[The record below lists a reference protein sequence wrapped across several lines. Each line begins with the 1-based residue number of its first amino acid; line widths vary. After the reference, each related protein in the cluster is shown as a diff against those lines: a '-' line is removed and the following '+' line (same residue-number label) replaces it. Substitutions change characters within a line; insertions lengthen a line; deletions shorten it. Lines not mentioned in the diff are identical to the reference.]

1 MKKKLMLSNAAIII
15 VGFAAAFL
23 LAGFEIQQQYYKE
36 FTRRLDTALSI
47 LSTQTEEIRR
57 NPEAAATAV
66 GVQLKQSDQE
76 MRISIIDLNGK
87 VTGDS
92 ADTEINQNHS
102 NRPEILQAREKGR
115 GYDTRVS
122 TSLNEQYY
130 YEALYVPDQF
140 FIRAA
145 LPTRDLDDILEKL
158 WTIAALSMLF
168 GIAIVFLVT
177 GILVCR
183 MAEPLNR
190 LTESA
195 KRISEG
201 DYSSRV
207 KGNYKDEIGELAC
220 SFNRMAE
227 NTEAAFSQL
236 TAKQNQ
242 LEGVLQGMDDGVL
255 AVNKENQILFLNHS
269 ARKLLDRLS
278 FKEGSTFEGSLLI
291 GKIAGLMKQ
300 AMDSSKAEKETIMV
314 SPGDKQFTVY
324 VSPIAGQEQESALAV
339 ITDVTLMHKL
349 EQMRSEFVANV
360 THELK
365 TPLTSIS
372 GSIELLKSADRD
384 EGTRRYF
391 YDVLD
396 IETERLRRLIDDMLA
411 LSQIENARED
421 PSVCSCNLAEELKQC
436 VDRLLPMAQKSNVA
450 LVLDVDRSLF
460 VSASPT
466 RLQQLF
472 GNLIEN
478 AIKYNKP
485 GGSVTVTLRRQKQTA
500 VISVKDTGIGIAPEH
515 FDRLFERFYRVDTS
529 RSREIGGTGLGLSI
543 VKHLAALYGGEVGV
557 ESEIGKGSNFMV
569 RLPLLSA
576 KANPEGSAQ

>member
-1 MKKKLMLSNAAIII
+1 MKKKLMLINAAII
-15 VGFAAAFL
+15 VAGFVAAFL
-23 LAGFEIQQQYYKE
+23 LAAFQIQQQYHKE

-47 LSTQTEEIRR
+47 LSTQTDEIRK

-66 GVQLKQSDQE
+66 GVQLKQSNQE

-87 VTGDS
+87 VIGDS
-92 ADTEINQNHS
+92 ADKEIHQNHS
-102 NRPEILQAREKGR
+102 SRPEIMQAREKGR

-122 TSLNEQYY
+122 TSLDEQYY
-130 YEALYVPDQF
+130 YEALYIPNQF

-145 LPTRDLDDILEKL
+145 LPTKDLDRIIENL
-158 WTIAALSMLF
+158 WSIAALSMFL
-168 GIAIVFLVT
+168 GIAIVFVIT
-177 GILVCR
+177 GILFYR
-183 MAEPLNR
+183 LSEPLNR

-195 KRISEG
+195 RRISEG
-201 DYSSRV
+201 DYTSRV
-207 KGNYKDEIGELAC
+207 KGTYKDEIGELAL

-227 NTEAAFSQL
+227 NTETAFSQV

-242 LEGVLQGMDDGVL
+242 LEGVLQGMEDGVL
-255 AVNKENQILFLNHS
+255 AVNEENEILFLNHR
-269 ARKLLDRLS
+269 ARKLLERLS
-278 FKEGSTFEGSLLI
+278 LKEGGKFEGSLFI
-291 GKIAGLMKQ
+291 GKIAGWMKQ
-300 AMDSSKAEKETIMV
+300 AMDTSKTGIETLTV
-314 SPGDKQFTVY
+314 PPGDKQFTVY
-324 VSPIAGQEQESALAV
+324 VSPIAGQKEKSALAV
-339 ITDVTLMHKL
+339 ITDVTRMHKL

-384 EGTRRYF
+384 EETRRYF

-396 IETERLRRLIDDMLA
+396 IEAERLRRLIDDMLA
-411 LSQIENARED
+411 LSQIENAKED
-421 PSVCSCNLAEELKQC
+421 PSICPCDLEEELKKC
-436 VDRLLPMAQKSNVA
+436 IDRLLPVA
-450 LVLDVDRSLF
+450 EKNKIEVTLDADRSLF

-485 GGSVTVTLRRQKQTA
+485 NGSVTVTARRQKQTA
-500 VISVKDTGIGIAPEH
+500 IISVKDTGIGIAPEH
-515 FDRLFERFYRVDTS
+515 FERLFERFYRVDTS

-557 ESEIGKGSNFMV
+557 ESEAGKGSNFIV
-569 RLPLLSA
+569 RLPLLSVQ
-576 KANPEGSAQ
+576 KPEDG